1 MEQITAMKITGLG
14 LYNFR
19 NHTES
24 KYFDFGDYSFVS
36 GHNGS
41 GKTTMAHGICYALY
55 GVSYYGEQK
64 IERLM
69 NENAGEMRVQLDF
82 IDQNGKAHTLV
93 RSRKNDKVSLLMD
106 GYTLRQG
113 DIERIFC
120 ERDVF
125 LSMFNPTYLTER
137 LTGNEGREL
146 ILKFLAPVEP
156 NTVLE
161 QIGSFADALK
171 EIDLTTAAPEHL
183 LDDYRKAIRQ
193 TEKQLDVLRGNID
206 AVEEAMESSEK
217 QLTDLYSERRNTES
231 AIADLKAKQFEGLDP
246 DDLAIQRDALIT
258 RLAEKSG
265 KEDPRVTELRAKI
278 EQVRQR
284 VYVSKY
290 TQALAEAQAEAK
302 MLSEKYNKLAK
313 TYQALKPGVKCP
325 TCTTLVTE
333 ANLPE
338 MQASMMAELTSL
350 REQGQGVVGRGKEI
364 AALDKKS
371 RETFEQFKADDLKK
385 LTDELTALQGDAPQT
400 DPAAVQEHLDEL
412 DEQIKYGRLSEG
424 EYSELNCLE
433 ATLVGINAQ
442 IEGIERQIDAERL
455 KSAHEQKAV
464 YDEQIAKYKGIVAAL
479 TEYIFKR
486 TELATADLK
495 MPNVALHLFDVY
507 RTTGEVKSVF
517 KFDYKGLEYTT
528 LSLSEKTRAGIEISA
543 MIRRLTGIDCPI
555 CIDNTESIAAFNIAD
570 MPSQAILLRFVK
582 GQVLTVEAKNKQ
594 QPTTVQEE
602 LPKAS

>member
-19 NHTES
+19 NHTEQQ
-24 KYFDFGDYSFVS
+24 YFDFGDYSFIS

-41 GKTTMAHGICYALY
+41 GKTTMAHGVCYALY

-69 NENAGEMRVQLDF
+69 NENANELRVQLDF
-82 IDQNGKAHTLV
+82 TDQNGKAHSLV
-93 RSRKNDKVSLLMD
+93 RSRKDEKISLMID
-106 GYTLRQG
+106 GYTIRQS
-113 DIERIFC
+113 DIERLFC

-125 LSMFNPTYLTER
+125 LAMFNPTYLTER
-137 LTGNEGREL
+137 MTGNEGREL
-146 ILKFLAPVEP
+146 ILKFLTAVEP
-156 NTVLE
+156 QTVLE
-161 QIGSFADALK
+161 QIGSFAEALK
-171 EIDLTTAAPEHL
+171 DIDLTVTAPEAL
-183 LDDYRKAIRQ
+183 LDNYRKLIRQ
-193 TEKQLDVLRGNID
+193 ADKQLDVLQGNID
-206 AVEEAMESSEK
+206 AVEDAMESSEK
-217 QLTDLYSERRNTES
+217 QLSDLYAERRTTES
-231 AIADLKAKQFEGLDP
+231 AIAQMKAKQFEGLDP

-265 KEDPRVTELRAKI
+265 KEDPRITELRAKI
-278 EQVRQR
+278 EQIRQR

-290 TQALAEAQAEAK
+290 TQALAKAQAEAK
-302 MLSEKYNKLAK
+302 MISEKYNKLTQ
-313 TYQALKPGVKCP
+313 TYKALKPGMKCP
-325 TCTTLVTE
+325 TCTTQVTE
-333 ANLPE
+333 TNLPD
-338 MQASMMAELTSL
+338 MQASMMAEITAL
-350 REQGQGVVGRGKEI
+350 REKGQAVVGRGKEI
-364 AALDKKS
+364 AELDKKS
-371 RETFEQFKADDLKK
+371 RETFEQFKVDDYRKFSDELIALQVEASQSNPAAIQERLGELDDL
-385 LTDELTALQGDAPQT
+385 L
-400 DPAAVQEHLDEL
+400 
-412 DEQIKYGRLSEG
+412 KYGHLSER

-442 IEGIERQIDAERL
+442 IESIERQIDGERL
-455 KSAHEQKAV
+455 KSAHEQKAI
-464 YDEQIAKYKGIVAAL
+464 YEEQIVKYKSIVAAL

-495 MPNVALHLFDVY
+495 MPNVTLHLFDVF

-517 KFDYKGLEYTT
+517 KFDYKGREYTT

-543 MIRRLTGIDCPI
+543 MLRRITGVDCPI

-582 GQVLTVEAKNKQ
+582 GQPLTVDAKNRQ
-594 QPTTVQEE
+594 QATPAQEE

>member
-19 NHTES
+19 NHTEQQ
-24 KYFDFGDYSFVS
+24 YFEFGDYSFIS

-69 NENAGEMRVQLDF
+69 NENANELRVQLDF
-82 IDQNGKAHTLV
+82 TDQNGKAHTLV
-93 RSRKNDKVSLLMD
+93 RSRKDDKISLMMD
-106 GYTLRQG
+106 GYTIRQS
-113 DIERIFC
+113 DIERLFC

-125 LSMFNPTYLTER
+125 LAMFNPTYLTER
-137 LTGNEGREL
+137 MTGNEGREL
-146 ILKFLAPVEP
+146 ILKFLSAVEP
-156 NTVLE
+156 KTVLE
-161 QIGSFADALK
+161 QIGSYAEALK
-171 EIDLTTAAPEHL
+171 DIDLTVTAPEAL
-183 LDDYRKAIRQ
+183 LDNYRKLIRQ
-193 TEKQLDVLRGNID
+193 ADKQLDVLQGNID

-217 QLTDLYSERRNTES
+217 QLSDLYAERRTTES
-231 AIADLKAKQFEGLDP
+231 AIAELKAKQFEGLDP
-246 DDLAIQRDALIT
+246 DELAIQRDALIT

-265 KEDPRVTELRAKI
+265 KEDPRVTELRAKV

-302 MLSEKYNKLAK
+302 MISEKYNKLAQ
-313 TYQALKPGVKCP
+313 TYKALKPGMKCP
-325 TCTTLVTE
+325 TCTTQVTE
-333 ANLPE
+333 ANLSE
-338 MQASMMAELTSL
+338 MQASMMAEITAL
-350 REQGQGVVGRGKEI
+350 REKGQAVVGRGKEI
-364 AALDKKS
+364 AELDKKS
-371 RETFEQFKADDLKK
+371 RETFEQFKVDDYKKFSDELIALQVEASQSNPAALQERLGELDDL
-385 LTDELTALQGDAPQT
+385 L
-400 DPAAVQEHLDEL
+400 
-412 DEQIKYGRLSEG
+412 KYGHLSEG

-433 ATLVGINAQ
+433 ATLVGINAK
-442 IEGIERQIDAERL
+442 IESIERQIDGERL
-455 KSAHEQKAV
+455 KSAHEQKAI
-464 YDEQIAKYKGIVAAL
+464 YEEQIAKYKSIVASL

-495 MPNVALHLFDVY
+495 MPNVTLHLFDVF

-517 KFDYKGLEYTT
+517 KFDYKGREYTT

-543 MIRRLTGIDCPI
+543 MLRRITDVDCPI
-555 CIDNTESIAAFNIAD
+555 CIDNTESIASFNIED

-582 GQVLTVEAKNKQ
+582 GQALTVDAKNRQ
-594 QPTTVQEE
+594 QAVPAQEE